1 MPSAVGILS
10 AFGEA
15 SWVEKISTKSKGR
28 VGKEEEV
35 YRKYGKTEDMGEA
48 AFNLIY
54 VIIL

>member
-1 MPSAVGILS
+1 MPSAVGIPS

-35 YRKYGKTEDMGEA
+35 YRKYGNTEDMGGA